1 MEKDGAQ
8 AVGRGPNLHPKD
20 SGPHLGGAGQEL
32 LLLLGRCHHGDEAQL
47 GQGLPFLLEKKRK
60 VVNSTTKGHSL
71 TYVKSSKAACHLW
84 GKIQTPQL
92 STRVCSI
99 RHL

>member
-8 AVGRGPNLHPKD
+8 AAGRGPNLHPKD

-32 LLLLGRCHHGDEAQL
+32 LLLLGRCHHGNEAQL

-71 TYVKSSKAACHLW
+71 TYLKSSKAACHL
-84 GKIQTPQL
+84 
-92 STRVCSI
+92 
-99 RHL
+99 

>member
-1 MEKDGAQ
+1 MQELHHGLLGERGWRR
-8 AVGRGPNLHPKD
+8 VGLRLRGEAPNLHPKD

-60 VVNSTTKGHSL
+60 VVNSTTKGHS
-71 TYVKSSKAACHLW
+71 
-84 GKIQTPQL
+84 
-92 STRVCSI
+92 ST
-99 RHL
+99 